1 MRKVQ
6 SPDAVLIFD
15 DSIEEKPYTD
25 ENEII
30 CWHWDHSKNLSVKG
44 INFMTGL
51 YYSNNVSLPVTFQLV
66 SKTETVIDKKTGKE
80 KRKSKMT
87 KNGYYRQMVAHC
99 VHNQLEFTYILNDS
113 WYASAENMVFVKNDM
128 NKHFVMPLKDN
139 RKIALTAE
147 DKKQGRYIRVN
158 TVIPEPNSV
167 RTIYLEGVEFPLLLA
182 RQVFTNEDG
191 STAVLYLVT
200 SDMTL
205 KYEDMTTLYQKRW
218 KVEEYH
224 KSLKQNASF
233 CKSPTR
239 TVVTQTNHFFSALY
253 AFVKLETISIK
264 ISLNHFTLK
273 SKIYVSALKIAFEE
287 FQKLKITYI
296 TA

>member
-1 MRKVQ
+1 
-6 SPDAVLIFD
+6 
-15 DSIEEKPYTD
+15 
-25 ENEII
+25 
-30 CWHWDHSKNLSVKG
+30 
-44 INFMTGL
+44 
-51 YYSNNVSLPVTFQLV
+51 
-66 SKTETVIDKKTGKE
+66 
-80 KRKSKMT
+80 
-87 KNGYYRQMVAHC
+87 
-99 VHNQLEFTYILNDS
+99 
-113 WYASAENMVFVKNDM
+113 
-128 NKHFVMPLKDN
+128 
-139 RKIALTAE
+139 
-147 DKKQGRYIRVN
+147 
-158 TVIPEPNSV
+158 
-167 RTIYLEGVEFPLLLA
+167 LA

-224 KSLKQNASF
+224 KSLKQNASL